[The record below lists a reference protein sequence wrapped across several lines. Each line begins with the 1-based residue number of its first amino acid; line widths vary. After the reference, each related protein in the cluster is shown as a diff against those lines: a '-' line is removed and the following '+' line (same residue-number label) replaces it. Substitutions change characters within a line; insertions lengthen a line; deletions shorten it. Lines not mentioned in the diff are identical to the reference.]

1 MSSVLL
7 TIRVKE
13 GYVIIN
19 DTHITFFAPKHN
31 SKAVLPSIE
40 YIKDNYAI
48 YDLTGEFSTVFE
60 LKNETQL
67 IALRISLNDLSSLT
81 FTSSDSLLEILA
93 IEHVF
98 EIEHIYVNTYTILN
112 DMPSVLSPY
121 LVEPPQ
127 INSYINT

>member
-19 DTHITFFAPKHN
+19 DTYITFLAPKHD
-31 SKAVLPSIE
+31 SKTLPSIE

-60 LKNETQL
+60 LKNEIQL
-67 IALRISLNDLSSLT
+67 IALRISLNDLASLT

-98 EIEHIYVNTYTILN
+98 EIERIYVNTYTTLN
-112 DMPSVLSPY
+112 DMPSMLSPY

>member
-13 GYVIIN
+13 GYVTIN
-19 DTHITFFAPKHN
+19 DTHITFLAPKRD
-31 SKAVLPSIE
+31 SKTLPSIK

-60 LKNETQL
+60 LKNEIQL
-67 IALRISLNDLSSLT
+67 IALRISLNDLTSLT

-98 EIEHIYVNTYTILN
+98 EIERIYVNTYTILN
-112 DMPSVLSPY
+112 DIPSMLSPY